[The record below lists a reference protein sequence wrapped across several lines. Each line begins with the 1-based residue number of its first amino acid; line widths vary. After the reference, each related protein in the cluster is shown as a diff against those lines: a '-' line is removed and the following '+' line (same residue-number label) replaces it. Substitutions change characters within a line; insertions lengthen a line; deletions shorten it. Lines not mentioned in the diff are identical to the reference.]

1 MIFGVPKW
9 VQKGEF
15 ISVLG
20 GHGAPWAPKSVL
32 GPESCISR
40 PPKVTP
46 RSDNRLKK
54 GAKVVE
60 KLSPNLARRTAR
72 SGLNPPPPVKGG
84 TGVFFNRH
92 GSPEPPVLERLWT
105 LRWARLCRRPLIPKS
120 SKNGGLIL
128 DPHLSIFGVPKN
140 PKKSIRAEFLG
151 VLEGVLKMEP
161 RPGLQKVRF

>member
-1 MIFGVPKW
+1 MWATFWNHFWTPLKNGSGHFFMIFGVPKW

-54 GAKVVE
+54 GANVAE
-60 KLSPNLARRTAR
+60 KLVPNLARRTAR
-72 SGLNPPPPVKGG
+72 SGLNWNLHVDQIQDLCLIAFPLHSQ
-84 TGVFFNRH
+84 TAFAML
-92 GSPEPPVLERLWT
+92 LESWVACQAQECDEFSETPSIHRDSFQKIYRLNCYH
-105 LRWARLCRRPLIPKS
+105 RRARR
-120 SKNGGLIL
+120 
-128 DPHLSIFGVPKN
+128 
-140 PKKSIRAEFLG
+140 
-151 VLEGVLKMEP
+151 
-161 RPGLQKVRF
+161 

>member
-1 MIFGVPKW
+1 MGLFLEPFLDPFKNGSGHLFYDFWSPKW

-20 GHGAPWAPKSVL
+20 GHGAPWAPKSVF
-32 GPESCISR
+32 GPESYISR

-92 GSPEPPVLERLWT
+92 EPSD
-105 LRWARLCRRPLIPKS
+105 S
-120 SKNGGLIL
+120 SGT
-128 DPHLSIFGVPKN
+128 
-140 PKKSIRAEFLG
+140 
-151 VLEGVLKMEP
+151 
-161 RPGLQKVRF
+161 

>member
-1 MIFGVPKW
+1 MKPKW
-9 VQKGEF
+9 IPKGDF

-20 GHGAPWAPKSVL
+20 GHGAPWAPNSVF

-60 KLSPNLARRTAR
+60 KLFPNLARRTAR

-84 TGVFFNRH
+84 TGVFFN
-92 GSPEPPVLERLWT
+92 W
-105 LRWARLCRRPLIPKS
+105 WARLCRRPLTKNRQKMGVLFWTPFLAFLGSPKIT
-120 SKNGGLIL
+120 KT
-128 DPHLSIFGVPKN
+128 KT
-140 PKKSIRAEFLG
+140 IRAKILK
-151 VLEGVLKMEP
+151 VWEGS
-161 RPGLQKVRF
+161 

>member
-1 MIFGVPKW
+1 MWACFWNHFWTPLKNGSGHFFMIFGVPKW
-9 VQKGEF
+9 VQKGDF

-20 GHGAPWAPKSVL
+20 GHGAPWAPKSVF

-84 TGVFFNRH
+84 TGVFFNWH
-92 GSPEPPVLERLWT
+92 GSPKPPVLERRKTLW
-105 LRWARLCRRPLIPKS
+105 WARLCRRPLT
-120 SKNGGLIL
+120 KNRQKM
-128 DPHLSIFGVPKN
+128 GV
-140 PKKSIRAEFLG
+140 SF
-151 VLEGVLKMEP
+151 
-161 RPGLQKVRF
+161 